1 MVAVSEETQA
11 SLERVNQRID
21 HLNDRQVAMEAT
33 LANHGHMIERN
44 GDLMQQLLT
53 AMTAA
58 AAVAV
63 AVAVAPAAPAAAGQG
78 TFLLLGFFPF
88 FRNELTLF

>member
-1 MVAVSEETQA
+1 MVAVSEEAQA

-21 HLNDRQVAMEAT
+21 HLTDRQVVIEAT
-33 LANHGHMIERN
+33 LANHGQMMQRN
-44 GDLMQQLLT
+44 GNLMQQLLT

-63 AVAVAPAAPAAAGQG
+63 APGAPAAAGQQG
-78 TFLLLGFFPF
+78 TFYRCVVFTFV
-88 FRNELTLF
+88 